1 MRSIRSRR
9 LAAAI
14 GATALLLAACGGSD
28 EPAAPTPSP
37 TPAPDAGPSEDFVA
51 SPGLE
56 DCVTNATCNS
66 GPRAAG
72 GTVTWL
78 IDQGHDAVFNIHR
91 PDGGSVYLLQA
102 MEGLFPTMGSFGP
115 DGAWTW
121 DFDLLAA
128 EPEIINESPQTIQ
141 YKIRPEAV
149 WSDGTA
155 IDVDDFLWH
164 WYHNSGREDLCVG
177 CQPRATLFW
186 ENVESIEGSDGG
198 KTVTITMKDGVVDPE
213 WFGRGGIS
221 YPAHWSGLN
230 WQAAPEIMG
239 ATSEYFYRNIPEYS
253 GGPYIVDFWDR
264 NERVIMVPN
273 PLWYGEVDPSVDR
286 IVKEFVTDRG
296 SWLPAVQNS
305 ELDGGSPA
313 SFTPELLEDFARAQ
327 GVYTQ
332 VGSGGAVWEHVDM
345 NLVTVPDQ
353 ALRQAIFTAIDV
365 EFARERLFDESARPP
380 RRGHHNFTSASPNYL
395 DLVSD
400 FGYGDGDVAA
410 ARAILA
416 EAGYTG
422 MDGGAGALRAP
433 DGSAVRDMRFSFLA
447 ANQNRATF
455 VEFAQDWLAEIGI
468 RVVPEPTDQLG
479 AALVGGEYELVIF
492 GWSGSPLF
500 TTAPQQYWKSDSGSN
515 FGKLDNAEVD
525 ELVTAAANQVDAS
538 LSVPFVHDAARI
550 VLEEAYVLP
559 MWDSL
564 NFTFVRDSVANIR
577 DNNFSSLRAQ
587 YNLNEW
593 GVLAN

>member
-1 MRSIRSRR
+1 MRTFRTRR
-9 LAAAI
+9 IAAAI

-28 EPAAPTPSP
+28 EPAAPAPA
-37 TPAPDAGPSEDFVA
+37 PAPDAAPGVDFPS
-51 SPGLE
+51 SPGFD
-56 DCVTNATCNS
+56 DCDTNPTCNS
-66 GPRAAG
+66 GPRAVG

-102 MEGLFPTMGSFGP
+102 MEGLFPTMGYFGP
-115 DGAWTW
+115 DGAWYW
-121 DFDLLAA
+121 DFDLLAE
-128 EPEIINESPQTIQ
+128 EPQILNESPQTIQ
-141 YKIRPEAV
+141 YKIRDEAV
-149 WSDGTA
+149 WSDGTP

-164 WYHNSGREDLCVG
+164 WYHNAGDEDLCVG

-186 ENVESIEGSDGG
+186 ENVASIEGSDGG
-198 KTVTITMKDGVVDPE
+198 KTVTITMKDDAVDPE

-221 YPAHWSGLN
+221 YPAHWTGLN

-239 ATSEYFYRNIPEYS
+239 ATSEYFYSTIPEWS
-253 GGPYIVDFWDR
+253 GGPYVVEFWDR
-264 NERVIMVPN
+264 NERVIMSPN
-273 PLWYGEVDPSVDR
+273 PLWYGEVDASVDS

-296 SWLPAVQNS
+296 SWLPAVQNR

-313 SFTPELLEDFARAQ
+313 SFTPELLQDFQRAQ
-327 GVYTQ
+327 SVYSQ

-353 ALRQAIFTAIDV
+353 ALRQAIFTAIDID
-365 EFARERLFDESARPP
+365 FARERIFDASALPP
-380 RRGHHNFTSASPNYL
+380 RRGHHNFTSASPNYI
-395 DLVSD
+395 DHVSE
-400 FGYGDGDVAA
+400 FGYGDGDFAA

-447 ANQNRATF
+447 ANQNRAIF
-455 VEFAQDWLAEIGI
+455 VELAQDWLAEIGI

-479 AALVGGEYELVIF
+479 AALVGGEYELVVF

-500 TTAPQQYWKSDSGSN
+500 TTAPQQFWKSDSGSN
-515 FGKLDNAEVD
+515 FGKLDNADVD
-525 ELVTAAANQVDAS
+525 ELVTKAANQVDAS
-538 LSVPFVHDAARI
+538 LSVEFVHAASRL

-564 NFTFVRDSVANIR
+564 NFTFARDSVANIR